1 MFLLGLFATTTLVM
15 AAVGLYGVVSQS
27 VTARKREFGIRLA
40 LGAARRDISWLVLRR
55 GLLFVAFGVA
65 AGLGASMLLG
75 RALGSQLY
83 ETTPTDPLTLG
94 GSVAVLVGIGLL
106 AHLGPLR
113 RATRVDPVV
122 TLRNQ

>member
-1 MFLLGLFATTTLVM
+1 M
-15 AAVGLYGVVSQS
+15 
-27 VTARKREFGIRLA
+27 
-40 LGAARRDISWLVLRR
+40 
-55 GLLFVAFGVA
+55 AFGVT

-94 GSVAVLVGIGLL
+94 GSVAVLLGIGLL